1 MAVPAHDTR
10 DNEFALKYN
19 IPIKWVVTN
28 EASSS
33 DDAKQVYPGVGIIEN
48 SSSVE
53 TGLDINQLSSKEAA
67 LKVIEWAER
76 TGNGKKKVSCSCLL
90 SFGLCETLAL
100 CFLLQ
105 MFCFGR

>member
-19 IPIKWVVTN
+19 IPIKWVVRN
-28 EASSS
+28 EANSSEEE
-33 DDAKQVYPGVGIIEN
+33 AKQVFAGVGIIEN

-76 TGNGKKKVSCSCLL
+76 TGNGKKKVHLHV
-90 SFGLCETLAL
+90 FV
-100 CFLLQ
+100 FWI
-105 MFCFGR
+105 M

>member
-28 EASSS
+28 ESNSS
-33 DDAKQVYPGVGIIEN
+33 DARQVYPGVGVIEN
-48 SSSVE
+48 SSSLE

-67 LKVIEWAER
+67 SKVIQWAER
-76 TGNGKKKVSCSCLL
+76 SGNGQKKVHRHHISL
-90 SFGLCETLAL
+90 GV
-100 CFLLQ
+100 FLI
-105 MFCFGR
+105 